1 MRSTADEMTRY
12 NGVTSGW
19 NRSTFRTPV
28 AGRGASSRSRA
39 SPRIFPFV
47 RYMADRQ
54 DCGMATDLPWFSMY
68 PTDFLVSTA
77 MLTPVQG
84 WAYTQMLMYA
94 WTNGGIPDDRE
105 ACQAMTRCQLTDA
118 DWAVLRARFE
128 VRVAQATLQATL
140 VHSRMEAE
148 REKARSRHTAAVEA
162 GRRGAE
168 ARSGAQNKGGS
179 RNPTRVAQATLPAE
193 TQGGSSNP
201 TRVASATTT
210 TTTTTNKTPPT
221 PLPRDAM
228 RRLLMREPA
237 WRTRVERAGAGD
249 WYVKGEDGQQRV
261 VTEDEVIADG
271 IAVMTAK
278 VEQERELTLA
288 KLRTNGLSDG
298 DADAMYRRWLAE
310 YLDGGPSP
318 ATVVRNDLADKSVR
332 NIAAVWR
339 ARLTGPYNPGHGTQ
353 AQVVEAGAAGGPR

>member
-1 MRSTADEMTRY
+1 MHWFPLYTKEWAASVGHMSAAQRGIYISLLVFQWDNGSVPDCMEQCARIAGAMQMQEGDWLIIRDKFKRSDEDGRLRNAKLESVRSTQ
-12 NGVTSGW
+12 V
-19 NRSTFRTPV
+19 
-28 AGRGASSRSRA
+28 
-39 SPRIFPFV
+39 
-47 RYMADRQ
+47 
-54 DCGMATDLPWFSMY
+54 
-68 PTDFLVSTA
+68 
-77 MLTPVQG
+77 
-84 WAYTQMLMYA
+84 
-94 WTNGGIPDDRE
+94 
-105 ACQAMTRCQLTDA
+105 
-118 DWAVLRARFE
+118 
-128 VRVAQATLQATL
+128 
-140 VHSRMEAE
+140 
-148 REKARSRHTAAVEA
+148 EKAEAVSNNAKRAAAARHKRPEPCARTAHAMPTQCA
-162 GRRGAE
+162 SN
-168 ARSGAQNKGGS
+168 ARAL
-179 RNPTRVAQATLPAE
+179 PTQCHSESESESESKRI
-193 TQGGSSNP
+193 
-201 TRVASATTT
+201 
-210 TTTTTNKTPPT
+210 KTPPT

-228 RRLLMREPA
+228 RRLLLREPA

-298 DADAMYRRWLAE
+298 DSESLYRRWLAE

-339 ARLTGPYNPGHGTQ
+339 ARLTAPYNPGHGTQ

>member
-1 MRSTADEMTRY
+1 MHWFPLYTKEWAASVGHMSAAQRGIYISLLVFQWDNGSVPDCMEQCARIAGAMQMQECDWLIIRDKFKLSDEDGRLRNAKLESVRSTQ
-12 NGVTSGW
+12 V
-19 NRSTFRTPV
+19 
-28 AGRGASSRSRA
+28 
-39 SPRIFPFV
+39 
-47 RYMADRQ
+47 
-54 DCGMATDLPWFSMY
+54 
-68 PTDFLVSTA
+68 
-77 MLTPVQG
+77 
-84 WAYTQMLMYA
+84 
-94 WTNGGIPDDRE
+94 
-105 ACQAMTRCQLTDA
+105 
-118 DWAVLRARFE
+118 
-128 VRVAQATLQATL
+128 
-140 VHSRMEAE
+140 
-148 REKARSRHTAAVEA
+148 EKAEAVSNNARRAAAARHKRPEPCARTAHAMPTQCA
-162 GRRGAE
+162 SN
-168 ARSGAQNKGGS
+168 ARAL
-179 RNPTRVAQATLPAE
+179 PTQCHSESESESESKRI
-193 TQGGSSNP
+193 
-201 TRVASATTT
+201 
-210 TTTTTNKTPPT
+210 KTPPT

-249 WYVKGEDGQQRV
+249 WYVKGEDGQQRL

-339 ARLTGPYNPGHGTQ
+339 ARLAGSYNPGHGTQ
-353 AQVVEAGAAGGPR
+353 AQVVDAGAAGRPR

>member
-1 MRSTADEMTRY
+1 MHWFPLYTKEWAASVGHMSAAQRGIYISLLVFQWDNGSVPDCMEQCARIAGAMQMQEGDWLIIRDKFKRSDEDGRLRNAKLESVRSTQ
-12 NGVTSGW
+12 V
-19 NRSTFRTPV
+19 
-28 AGRGASSRSRA
+28 
-39 SPRIFPFV
+39 
-47 RYMADRQ
+47 
-54 DCGMATDLPWFSMY
+54 
-68 PTDFLVSTA
+68 
-77 MLTPVQG
+77 
-84 WAYTQMLMYA
+84 
-94 WTNGGIPDDRE
+94 
-105 ACQAMTRCQLTDA
+105 
-118 DWAVLRARFE
+118 
-128 VRVAQATLQATL
+128 
-140 VHSRMEAE
+140 
-148 REKARSRHTAAVEA
+148 EKAEAVSNNAKRAAAARHKRPEPCARTAPAMPTQCA
-162 GRRGAE
+162 SN
-168 ARSGAQNKGGS
+168 ARAL
-179 RNPTRVAQATLPAE
+179 PTQCHSESESESESKRI
-193 TQGGSSNP
+193 
-201 TRVASATTT
+201 
-210 TTTTTNKTPPT
+210 KTPPT

-353 AQVVEAGAAGGPR
+353 AQVVEAGAAGRPR

>member
-1 MRSTADEMTRY
+1 MHWFPLYTKEWAASVGHMSAAQRGIYISLLVFQWDNGSVPDCMEQCARIAGAMQMQEGDWLIIRDKFKRSDEDGRLRNAKLESVRSTQ
-12 NGVTSGW
+12 V
-19 NRSTFRTPV
+19 
-28 AGRGASSRSRA
+28 
-39 SPRIFPFV
+39 
-47 RYMADRQ
+47 
-54 DCGMATDLPWFSMY
+54 
-68 PTDFLVSTA
+68 
-77 MLTPVQG
+77 
-84 WAYTQMLMYA
+84 
-94 WTNGGIPDDRE
+94 
-105 ACQAMTRCQLTDA
+105 
-118 DWAVLRARFE
+118 
-128 VRVAQATLQATL
+128 
-140 VHSRMEAE
+140 
-148 REKARSRHTAAVEA
+148 EKAEAVSNNAKRAAAARHKRPEPCARTAPAMPTQCA
-162 GRRGAE
+162 SN
-168 ARSGAQNKGGS
+168 ARAL
-179 RNPTRVAQATLPAE
+179 PTQCHSESESESESKRI
-193 TQGGSSNP
+193 
-201 TRVASATTT
+201 
-210 TTTTTNKTPPT
+210 KTPPT
-221 PLPRDAM
+221 PLARDAM

-310 YLDGGPSP
+310 YLEGGQSP

-339 ARLTGPYNPGHGTQ
+339 ARLAAPYNPGHGTQ

>member
-1 MRSTADEMTRY
+1 
-12 NGVTSGW
+12 
-19 NRSTFRTPV
+19 
-28 AGRGASSRSRA
+28 
-39 SPRIFPFV
+39 
-47 RYMADRQ
+47 
-54 DCGMATDLPWFSMY
+54 
-68 PTDFLVSTA
+68 
-77 MLTPVQG
+77 
-84 WAYTQMLMYA
+84 
-94 WTNGGIPDDRE
+94 
-105 ACQAMTRCQLTDA
+105 
-118 DWAVLRARFE
+118 
-128 VRVAQATLQATL
+128 
-140 VHSRMEAE
+140 
-148 REKARSRHTAAVEA
+148 
-162 GRRGAE
+162 
-168 ARSGAQNKGGS
+168 
-179 RNPTRVAQATLPAE
+179 
-193 TQGGSSNP
+193 
-201 TRVASATTT
+201 
-210 TTTTTNKTPPT
+210 
-221 PLPRDAM
+221 M

-298 DADAMYRRWLAE
+298 DSESLYRRWLAE

>member
-1 MRSTADEMTRY
+1 MHWFPLYTKEWAASVGHMSAAQRGIYISLLVFQWDNGSVPDCMEQCARIAGAMQMQEGDWLIIRDKFKRSDDDGRLRNAKLESVRSTQ
-12 NGVTSGW
+12 V
-19 NRSTFRTPV
+19 
-28 AGRGASSRSRA
+28 
-39 SPRIFPFV
+39 
-47 RYMADRQ
+47 
-54 DCGMATDLPWFSMY
+54 
-68 PTDFLVSTA
+68 
-77 MLTPVQG
+77 
-84 WAYTQMLMYA
+84 
-94 WTNGGIPDDRE
+94 
-105 ACQAMTRCQLTDA
+105 
-118 DWAVLRARFE
+118 
-128 VRVAQATLQATL
+128 
-140 VHSRMEAE
+140 
-148 REKARSRHTAAVEA
+148 EKAEAVSNNAKRAAAARYKRPEPCARTAPAMPTQCA
-162 GRRGAE
+162 SN
-168 ARSGAQNKGGS
+168 ARAL
-179 RNPTRVAQATLPAE
+179 PTQCHSESESESESKRI
-193 TQGGSSNP
+193 
-201 TRVASATTT
+201 
-210 TTTTTNKTPPT
+210 KTPPT

-249 WYVKGEDGQQRV
+249 WYVKGEDGQQRA

-339 ARLTGPYNPGHGTQ
+339 ARLAGPYNPGHGTQ
-353 AQVVEAGAAGGPR
+353 AQVIGEAGVAGGPR